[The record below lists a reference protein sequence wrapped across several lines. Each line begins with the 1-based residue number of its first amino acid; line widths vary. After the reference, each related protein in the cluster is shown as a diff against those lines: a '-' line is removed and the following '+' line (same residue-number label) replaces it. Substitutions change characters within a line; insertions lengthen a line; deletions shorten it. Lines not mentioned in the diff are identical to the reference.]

1 MHVCLLFEDTLE
13 TWMLFATWGRCKN
26 SASTC
31 VHVSCAHIRLYV
43 WCMCVLQIVHVS
55 TCVYMSG
62 ACVSCKLCMCLHIW
76 CMCLTCVCADK
87 VAIVTVNYRNCLL
100 HDVCAAMSLCGVA
113 QATNVRICIYLVLH
127 RLVEGFHGRS

>member
-1 MHVCLLFEDTLE
+1 MCAYTSIRLVHVCL
-13 TWMLFATWGRCKN
+13 ANC
-26 SASTC
+26 AC
-31 VHVSCAHIRLYV
+31 VYMCLYV

-55 TCVYMSG
+55 THLVHVSYVCVRRQSG
-62 ACVSCKLCMCLHIW
+62 DCD
-76 CMCLTCVCADK
+76 TQ
-87 VAIVTVNYRNCLL
+87 VASWLGNCLL